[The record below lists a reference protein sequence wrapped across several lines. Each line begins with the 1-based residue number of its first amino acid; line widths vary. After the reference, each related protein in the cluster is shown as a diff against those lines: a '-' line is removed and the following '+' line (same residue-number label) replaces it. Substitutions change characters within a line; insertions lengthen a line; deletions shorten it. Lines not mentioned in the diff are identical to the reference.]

1 MVKPVTQVNTQLV
14 SSVSCEL
21 SESIKF
27 LEWFLGVNQASAHI
41 TDKQGVLRKDV
52 YIFFFFFR
60 RESYKSSYSLNNF
73 LLEGEVNILNKTVRL
88 PNAFMCK
95 AEWLIGNTIR
105 YTQNFLSFRQTYGR
119 QRIS

>member
-52 YIFFFFFR
+52 YIFFFFS
-60 RESYKSSYSLNNF
+60 E
-73 LLEGEVNILNKTVRL
+73 EEVKNGVIL
-88 PNAFMCK
+88 
-95 AEWLIGNTIR
+95 WII
-105 YTQNFLSFRQTYGR
+105 SF
-119 QRIS
+119 

>member
-27 LEWFLGVNQASAHI
+27 LEWFLGVNQVSAHI

-52 YIFFFFFR
+52 YIFFFFS
-60 RESYKSSYSLNNF
+60 E
-73 LLEGEVNILNKTVRL
+73 EEVKNGVIL
-88 PNAFMCK
+88 
-95 AEWLIGNTIR
+95 WII
-105 YTQNFLSFRQTYGR
+105 SF
-119 QRIS
+119 